1 MLSDDHNAPQ
11 STMEAASVL
20 WNISRAFLARLLFV
34 IHSVATVWQTSLV
47 TEAEWLWGFALLI
60 LLVVFEGSH
69 TIIMRAGDER
79 KWFCT
84 SVLLYVLATAP
95 PIWMLERHLCDLR
108 VEYSAEKDGKAL
120 PIPFITLDDDDQ
132 TNEVLRV
139 QIVEQVMLVVLI
151 LGRWLLP
158 KGEISSEQL
167 SQILL
172 AYLAIASD
180 IVEFFDVFKEP
191 MVYKSRTI
199 QHVVLFAWTL
209 SLLQFPFVI
218 TTSRARK
225 MRVAITKVDDYATR
239 SVERKRSGIW
249 KMTYDVDLWAIVLAN
264 VLQDIPFLLVR
275 LYLMLFYRLS
285 NYTLIFFTCKNALII
300 LLQTYRA
307 IILINDRYVE
317 KKPKPPPPAKELPPP
332 PRKRR
337 RTRGNVNRG
346 EDDEEMML
354 TEPLT
359 PKNPKKH
366 DKHGH
371 HTTKRGKSISIE
383 RDRSPATRSGSM
395 DARDLIG
402 SGASNQGDHNRNERE
417 KRVKMKGKR
426 REERDRDR
434 EREHRY
440 RERDYRERV

>member
-1 MLSDDHNAPQ
+1 
-11 STMEAASVL
+11 MEAASVL

-108 VEYSAEKDGKAL
+108 VEKARNVHSEIVPVL
-120 PIPFITLDDDDQ
+120 SDAAQ
-132 TNEVLRV
+132 TEEVLRV

-191 MVYKSRTI
+191 MVYTSRTL

-225 MRVAITKVDDYATR
+225 MRVAITKMDDYATR
-239 SVERKRSGIW
+239 SVERKRSGMW

-337 RTRGNVNRG
+337 RTRGNLNRG
-346 EDDEEMML
+346 DDDEEMML

-359 PKNPKKH
+359 PKNTKGRG
-366 DKHGH
+366 DKNRPSLP
-371 HTTKRGKSISIE
+371 KRGKSTTFE

-402 SGASNQGDHNRNERE
+402 SGASSQGDHNRNARE
-417 KRVKMKGKR
+417 KRVKTKGKR
-426 REERDRDR
+426 REERDREREREKMERDR
-434 EREHRY
+434 ERDHRY
-440 RERDYRERV
+440 RDRDYRERV